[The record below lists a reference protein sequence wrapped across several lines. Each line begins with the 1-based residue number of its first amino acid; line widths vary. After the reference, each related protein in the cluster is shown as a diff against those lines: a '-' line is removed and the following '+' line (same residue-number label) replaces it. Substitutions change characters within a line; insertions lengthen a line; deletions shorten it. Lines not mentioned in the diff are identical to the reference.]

1 MEIPVK
7 KLASKAG
14 YLSAIALGLGL
25 QLLPSVDY
33 INQGDKFIKPDFNNG
48 KLGYELSLQR
58 GFPYRSFQS
67 LGLLIGITNIFL
79 LLLPMIEQAIK
90 EEKEKDLLMA
100 GKPKLEDL
108 PLTSPDTAIE
118 SPAIAPKA
126 IKVKSL
132 SERLQADAQDIL
144 DWLETPH
151 QSVAGNSGSGKTT
164 VMQYVISLW
173 LQENPSGNLVI
184 LDCNIGKPDSKGKPN
199 NWCGLAKN
207 YGKASLTAIAQ
218 AMDEVYAELNKRL
231 ETCRQAVQ
239 HDIDYLEFSPY
250 LVVIDEFNSLQSELK
265 TELKYDIV
273 SKVQLLLQQGR
284 ALNMKVLLGLQSFD
298 KETSNLP
305 MASNAMTS
313 KLWLGYKDLPTYRQF
328 NYLDIVASDQ
338 ARIDFTE
345 LIKARKR
352 AGLIQIN
359 GANRAITMPDLSKS
373 IVIQLD
379 EAEVWWQEWKA
390 NNEQTL
396 ERAIQEG
403 ISPSAL
409 SNQISGLKRGTA
421 KFAKLQRYMQEQ
433 TKKLNKQIETS
444 EEF

>member
-7 KLASKAG
+7 KIVSKAG
-14 YLSAIALGLGL
+14 YLSAIFLGLGL

-33 INQGDKFIKPDFNNG
+33 VNQGDKFIKPDFDNG
-48 KLGYELSLQR
+48 KLGYAVDMNR

-67 LGLLIGITNIFL
+67 LGLLIGILNIFL
-79 LLLPMIEQAIK
+79 LLLPLIEQAIR
-90 EEKEKDLLMA
+90 EEQEADLLKA
-100 GKPKLEDL
+100 SQDKLADL
-108 PLTSPDTAIE
+108 PLTSPQPAIE
-118 SPAIAPKA
+118 DPAIAPKA
-126 IKVKSL
+126 IQVKSL

-173 LQENPSGNLVI
+173 LRENPNGTLTI

-199 NWCGLAKN
+199 NWCGLAKD
-207 YGKASLTAIAQ
+207 YGFSSLPAIQQ
-218 AMDEVYAELNKRL
+218 AMDEVYTKLQQRL

-239 HDIDYLEFSPY
+239 KDLDYLEFEPC
-250 LVVIDEFNSLQSELK
+250 LIVIDEFNSLQNELK
-265 TELKYDIV
+265 SQLKYDIV
-273 SKVQLLLQQGR
+273 NKVQLLLQQGR

-298 KETSNLP
+298 KETSGLP

-328 NYLDIVASDQ
+328 GYLDIDNKDQ
-338 ARIDFTE
+338 ARIDFTN
-345 LIKARKR
+345 LIKDRKR

-359 GANRAITMPDLSKS
+359 GCNRAITMPDLSKS

-403 ISPSAL
+403 ISPTAL

-433 TKKLNKQIETS
+433 TAKLNKQLETS
-444 EEF
+444 EEN